1 MPKSQTIVTVL
12 ANGATDAKTYDAN
25 GNLSFEQ
32 LDFKD
37 GRHEQKS
44 FLLTGAAYTSTDS
57 FYDAQWRI
65 TSQTQYKADGTVLD
79 VMARSYATDGSNTT
93 THTDAKGQLTSKEVA
108 KADGTHIQTTYLIT
122 NKPYVT
128 QEVTLDVKWRITKLV
143 LINGDG
149 SLYGSQ
155 IYSYAANGD
164 IDIRYVDG
172 KGLQFLEQIDRAN
185 GTHAQITKAATG
197 LAYSTQQNEFDKNWV
212 LIKQI
217 HLTAAGAVL
226 ETLSWSTDAAGTVS
240 TIVTDAAGKTTL
252 IDKLFVDKHHEVST
266 FGITGQAYTS
276 QVQSFSAAWQ
286 LNAQSLLDAK
296 GMVLEYDSF
305 KYSAAGHMIFEQQ
318 DFADGH
324 HLQTS
329 HEVTGQAY
337 SDAVM
342 TFDAA
347 WNLTKMTL
355 TKPDG
360 SLYANVIGRV
370 LADGSKELK
379 YYDARGALFL
389 DQFDKKD
396 GSHIQLGTTAT
407 GLFHAYEYDFDQN
420 WKLTQSVQNN
430 NNGTNTVTGYGS
442 GLTLHSTGLGNDF
455 MTGGGSNETFVFGL
469 DFGRETITDFIAE
482 GSGHDLISVN
492 HTLVSD
498 WTHLLADMRQVGG
511 DVQITLNPN
520 NIITLQ
526 HMTIAQ
532 LHANDFIFA

>member
-57 FYDAQWRI
+57 FYDSQWRI
-65 TSQTQYKADGTVLD
+65 TAQTQYKADGTVLD
-79 VMARSYATDGSNTT
+79 VMSRSYAADGSNTT
-93 THTDAKGQLTSKEVA
+93 THTDAKGQLTSKELA
-108 KADGTHIQTTYLIT
+108 KADGTHVQTTYLIA

-155 IYSYAANGD
+155 LYSYAANGD
-164 IDIRYVDG
+164 IDVRYIDG
-172 KGLQFLEQIDRAN
+172 KGVQFLEQIDRAN
-185 GTHAQITKAATG
+185 GTHAQITKAAAG
-197 LAYSTQQNEFDKNWV
+197 LAYATQQNEFDKNWV
-212 LIKQI
+212 LTKQI
-217 HLTAAGAVL
+217 HFTSSGALL
-226 ETLSWSTDAAGTVS
+226 ETISWSTDAAGTVATTVS
-240 TIVTDAAGKTTL
+240 DAAGKITL
-252 IDKLFVDKHHEVST
+252 IDKLFADKHHEVST
-266 FGITGQAYTS
+266 FGITGKAYAA

-286 LNAQSLLDAK
+286 LNSQSLLDTK

-360 SLYANVIGRV
+360 SLYANVIGSV

-379 YYDARGALFL
+379 YYDGRGALFL

-396 GSHIQLGTTAT
+396 GSHIQFGTAST
-407 GLFHAYEYDFDQN
+407 GLFHAYEYDFDKS

-430 NNGTNTVTGYGS
+430 NDGTNSVTGYGS
-442 GLTLHSTGLGNDF
+442 GLTFHSTGLGNDIV
-455 MTGGGSNETFVFGL
+455 TGGGSNETFVFGL
-469 DFGRETITDFIAE
+469 DSGRETITDFIAE
-482 GSGHDLISVN
+482 GSSHDLISVN
-492 HTLVSD
+492 HTLASD
-498 WTHLLADMRQVGG
+498 WTHLLADMRQIGG

-520 NIITLQ
+520 NIVTLQ